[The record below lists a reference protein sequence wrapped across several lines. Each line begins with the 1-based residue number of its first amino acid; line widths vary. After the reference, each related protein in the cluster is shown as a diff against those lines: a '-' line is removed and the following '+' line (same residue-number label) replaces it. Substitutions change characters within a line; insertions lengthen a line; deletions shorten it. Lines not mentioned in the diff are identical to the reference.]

1 MLNGKAGGVLRPLH
15 STLNIQHSTFNI
27 AFDPLHLATLII
39 LAAWVLALIRTVV
52 NLKLIPRLT
61 ADMRPAKEPLVSV
74 IIPARDEAHI
84 IERTVRAFLAQTY
97 ANLEVI
103 VVNDRST
110 DGTGDIVRA
119 IRDDRLTVIDGVE
132 PPAGWMGKPWAL
144 HQGSRAARGELLL
157 FVDAD
162 LIYAPPALAAAVAY
176 LQAQSVALLSLF
188 PYIEMR
194 GFGEYASMPMM
205 TMVFFTFIPTW
216 ISNRTRFA
224 RLAVGGGTGN
234 LVVRDVYESSGGHE
248 ALSDAVVDDI
258 ALARLIRR
266 SGWKTE
272 TIRAD
277 DLVSLRMYH
286 GVREVV
292 DGFTKNTFSALG
304 RNYIAGFLVVAGCVI
319 FHMAPYVLALTGDRI
334 SIATIVIISLTRVIL
349 FRALRYRLDAAIFLH
364 PVMAAIWTWIFIRS
378 IWLTGIR
385 RKLLWRGRTY
395 DARQTRF
402 GAERR

>member
-1 MLNGKAGGVLRPLH
+1 
-15 STLNIQHSTFNI
+15 LNIQHSAFNI
-27 AFDPLHLATLII
+27 AFDVH
-39 LAAWVLALIRTVV
+39 VLALIILLAWVMALIRTIV
-52 NLKLIPRLT
+52 NLKLIPSLR
-61 ADMRPAKEPLVSV
+61 ADMRPASEPLVSV

-103 VVNDRST
+103 VINDRST
-110 DGTGDIVRA
+110 DGTGDIVRS

-132 PPAGWMGKPWAL
+132 PPAGWLGKPWAL
-144 HQGSRAARGELLL
+144 HQGSSVAHGELLL

-162 LIYAPPALAAAVAY
+162 LIYAPQALAAAVAY
-176 LQAQSVALLSLF
+176 LQARNVALLSLF
-188 PYIEMR
+188 PFLEMR

-205 TMVFFTFIPTW
+205 PMVFHTFMPTW

-224 RLAVGGGTGN
+224 RLAIGGGTGN
-234 LVVRDVYESSGGHE
+234 LVVREVYGVSGGHE
-248 ALSDAVVDDI
+248 ALRDAVVDDI
-258 ALARLIRR
+258 ALARLVRR
-266 SGWKTE
+266 HGGRTE
-272 TIRAD
+272 IARAE

-286 GVREVV
+286 GLSEVV
-292 DGFTKNTFSALG
+292 NGFTKNTFSALG

-319 FHMAPYVLALTGDRI
+319 FHILPYVLALTGDRV
-334 SIATIVIISLTRVIL
+334 SIATIIIISLTRVIL
-349 FRALRYRLDAAIFLH
+349 FRALRHRLDAAIFLH
-364 PVMAAIWTWIFIRS
+364 PVMAAIWTWIFVRS

-395 DARQTRF
+395 DARETSF

>member
-1 MLNGKAGGVLRPLH
+1 MDIRAVH
-15 STLNIQHSTFNI
+15 F
-27 AFDPLHLATLII
+27 LALII
-39 LAAWVLALIRTVV
+39 LIAWLMALIRTIV
-52 NLKLIPRLT
+52 NLRLIPRLR
-61 ADMRPAKEPLVSV
+61 AGMRPANEPLVSIV
-74 IIPARDEAHI
+74 IPARDEAHI

-103 VVNDRST
+103 VINDRSA

-119 IRDDRLTVIDGVE
+119 IDDHRLRVIDGIE
-132 PPAGWMGKPWAL
+132 PPAGWLGKPWAL
-144 HQGSRAARGELLL
+144 HQGSRVATGELLL

-176 LQAQSVALLSLF
+176 LQTQCVALLSLF
-188 PYIEMR
+188 PYLEMR
-194 GFGEYASMPMM
+194 GFGEVASMPMM
-205 TMVFFTFIPTW
+205 TMVFFTFMPTW

-224 RLAVGGGTGN
+224 RLAIGGGTGN
-234 LVVRDVYESSGGHE
+234 LVVREVYETSGGHE

-286 GVREVV
+286 GLREVI

-304 RNYIAGFLVVAGCVI
+304 RNYVAGFLVVAGCVV
-319 FHMAPYVLALTGDRI
+319 FHLLPYALALTGDLV

-349 FRALRYRLDAAIFLH
+349 FRSLRYRVDAALFLH

-378 IWLTGIR
+378 IWVTGIR

-395 DARQTRF
+395 DARRTRF